1 MLATV
6 QTSSS
11 EHSLS
16 TAISNPKQLANQLNA
31 LKSTGPKSPEG
42 KSRSAK
48 NATKHGAYSL
58 DTLLPNDNPEE
69 YNRFKN
75 EWLKVLSPQN
85 PPELFLAER
94 VASLAWRLQRFAK
107 ASTEKHQNHYTILSP
122 SYKDENPYYTLAKTE
137 DRLQTMFHRTLKQLQ
152 HLQTHQKENP
162 PQPCP
167 YVKEEKPQFEPTPQ
181 PVGCD
186 SSHHSPATTE
196 IPQFEP
202 TKDQNPTPAP
212 TTTALAP
219 VVADEN
225 AQIERNPCAIN
236 PLSGANPAS

>member
-1 MLATV
+1 MIKTTVPQKGGRVMLATV
-6 QTSSS
+6 QSPSS
-11 EHSLS
+11 EQSLS
-16 TAISNPKQLANQLNA
+16 TPISAQKQQANQLNA

-48 NATKHGAYSL
+48 NATKHGAYAL

-69 YNRFKN
+69 FNHFKN

-107 ASTEKHQNHYTILSP
+107 ASTEKHQNHNTILSP

-137 DRLQTMFHRTLKQLQ
+137 DRLQSMFHRTLKQLHQ
-152 HLQTHQKENP
+152 LQTHQKENP

-167 YVKEEKPQFEPTPQ
+167 YIKEEKPQFEPTPTAE
-181 PVGCD
+181 PVQ
-186 SSHHSPATTE
+186 TE
-196 IPQFEP
+196 IPQIEP
-202 TKDQNPTPAP
+202 TKDQTPPP
-212 TTTALAP
+212 TTDGAALACIIP
-219 VVADEN
+219 DEK
-225 AQIERNPCAIN
+225 AQNE
-236 PLSGANPAS
+236 PL